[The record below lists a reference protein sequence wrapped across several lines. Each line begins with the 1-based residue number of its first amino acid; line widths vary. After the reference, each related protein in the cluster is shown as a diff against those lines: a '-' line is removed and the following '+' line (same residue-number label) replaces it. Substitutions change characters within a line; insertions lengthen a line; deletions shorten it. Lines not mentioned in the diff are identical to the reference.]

1 MTRYTVYT
9 LLLIETPYIKM
20 KRKARQL
27 NSRPIRQN
35 RIGWRK
41 KVIGFRGTNSY
52 QKQKKIKGKDWE
64 KV

>member
-1 MTRYTVYT
+1 
-9 LLLIETPYIKM
+9 M

-27 NSRPIRQN
+27 SSRPIRQN

-41 KVIGFRGTNSY
+41 KVIGYRGTHIY